1 VSQNA
6 VLSTTSLW
14 PFLSHCFRNLPILN
28 RYTTTIMVNFHL
40 SAQNISLEDG
50 HILHAELSNED
61 GDYVESTLDLDYYIG
76 NHDGAFAW
84 GGEGNVSCP

>member
-1 VSQNA
+1 
-6 VLSTTSLW
+6 
-14 PFLSHCFRNLPILN
+14 
-28 RYTTTIMVNFHL
+28 MVNFHH

-50 HILHAELSNED
+50 HILHAELSNGD

-84 GGEGNVSCP
+84 GGEGKVSRL